1 VSAMFRSLHVY
12 NYRLWT
18 LGAVVSNTGAW
29 MQRTAQDWIV
39 LTELT
44 DHDAAALG
52 FTMALQFGPLLLL
65 MPVAGVMA
73 DRFDRRKLLMWTQFS
88 QLVLALGLGLLV
100 LTDQAQLW
108 QVYVFALLLGVATA
122 IDAPARQSFVSE
134 LVSDKDL
141 PNAVALNSMSFQ
153 SARLIGP
160 AIAGVLVA
168 VIGAGPVFLVNA
180 ASFAGVLAS
189 LWFIRRAQLF
199 PVAKLGRAKGQIRD
213 GLRYVRRR
221 PDILIVLVMV
231 FVVGTFG
238 FNFPVFISTMATAEF
253 GKGAAEFGL
262 LSSMMAVG
270 AIVGSLLAAR
280 RERARI
286 GVVIIGS
293 AFFGMACLLAALAP
307 SYWTFGAALT
317 IVGVFSLTMM
327 TTANAYVQT
336 STTPI
341 MRGRVMALYMAI
353 FAGGTPIGAPIVGWA
368 ANELGARWALGIGAL
383 SGLLSAA
390 LAIVWLVYSRGMR
403 VGRVPESR
411 FRLRLRF
418 PPEPTAD
425 EEREFATQEIA
436 IVESTTRRTS

>member
-1 VSAMFRSLHVY
+1 MFRSLRIF

-18 LGAVVSNTGAW
+18 IGAIVSNTGAW

-65 MPVAGVMA
+65 MPVAGIIA
-73 DRFDRRKLLMWTQFS
+73 DRFDRRIVLLWTQFS
-88 QLVLALGLGLLV
+88 QFVLALALGILV
-100 LTDQAQLW
+100 ISGHVQLW
-108 QVYVFALLLGVATA
+108 HVYVFALLLGIATA
-122 IDAPARQSFVSE
+122 IDAPARQAFVSE

-160 AIAGVLVA
+160 AVAGVLVA
-168 VIGAGPVFLVNA
+168 LIGSGPVFLVNA

-189 LWFIRRAQLF
+189 LWFIRRSQLY

-213 GLRYVRRR
+213 GLRYVRNR

-231 FVVGTFG
+231 FLVGTFG

-270 AIVGSLLAAR
+270 AIVGSLMAAR
-280 RERARI
+280 REHAKI
-286 GVVIIGS
+286 GVVVIGS
-293 AFFGMACLLAALAP
+293 AFFGAACLLAAIAP

-317 IVGVFSLTMM
+317 IVGVSSLTMM

-341 MRGRVMALYMAI
+341 MRGRVMALYLAI
-353 FAGGTPIGAPIVGWA
+353 FAGGTPLGAPIVGWA

-383 SGLLSAA
+383 SGLLAA
-390 LAIVWLVYSRGMR
+390 AIAIVWLVHSRGMR

-418 PPEPTAD
+418 PPEPTAE
-425 EEREFATQEIA
+425 EERELATQEIA

>member
-1 VSAMFRSLHVY
+1 MFRSLRIF

-18 LGAVVSNTGAW
+18 IGAIVSNTGAW

-65 MPVAGVMA
+65 MPVAGIIA
-73 DRFDRRKLLMWTQFS
+73 DRFDRRIVLLWTQFS
-88 QLVLALGLGLLV
+88 QFVLALALGILV
-100 LTDQAQLW
+100 ISGHVQLW
-108 QVYVFALLLGVATA
+108 HVYVFALLLGIATA
-122 IDAPARQSFVSE
+122 IDAPARQAFVSE

-160 AIAGVLVA
+160 AVAGVLVA
-168 VIGAGPVFLVNA
+168 LIGSGPVFLVNA

-189 LWFIRRAQLF
+189 LWFIRRSQLY

-213 GLRYVRRR
+213 GLRYVRNR

-231 FVVGTFG
+231 FLVGTFG

-270 AIVGSLLAAR
+270 AIVGSLMAAR
-280 RERARI
+280 REHAKI
-286 GVVIIGS
+286 GVVVIGS
-293 AFFGMACLLAALAP
+293 AFFGAACLLAAIAP

-317 IVGVFSLTMM
+317 IVGVSSLTMM

-341 MRGRVMALYMAI
+341 MRGRVMALYLAI
-353 FAGGTPIGAPIVGWA
+353 FAGGTPLGAPIVGWA

-383 SGLLSAA
+383 SGLLAA
-390 LAIVWLVYSRGMR
+390 AIAIVWLVYSRGMR
-403 VGRVPESR
+403 VGRVLESR

-418 PPEPTAD
+418 PPEPTAE
-425 EEREFATQEIA
+425 EERELATQEIA